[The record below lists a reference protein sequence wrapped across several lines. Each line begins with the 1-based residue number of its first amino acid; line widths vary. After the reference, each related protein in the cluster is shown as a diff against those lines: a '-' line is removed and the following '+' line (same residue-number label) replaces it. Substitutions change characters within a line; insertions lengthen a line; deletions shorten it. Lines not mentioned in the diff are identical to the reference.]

1 MYGNLL
7 MNNMNEECERSQMF
21 EMYVDIDWGLK
32 NKKKLEQIN
41 RITLFLMKNEWN
53 EEWVYCVKWICRY
66 LMRIN
71 EEGDE
76 I

>member
-7 MNNMNEECERSQMF
+7 MNNTNEVWERGQMF
-21 EMYVDIDWGLK
+21 EMYIDIDWGLK
-32 NKKKLEQIN
+32 NKTKKLEQIN
-41 RITLFLMKNEWN
+41 WITLFLMRN
-53 EEWVYCVKWICRY
+53 EEWVWVYRVKWICRY